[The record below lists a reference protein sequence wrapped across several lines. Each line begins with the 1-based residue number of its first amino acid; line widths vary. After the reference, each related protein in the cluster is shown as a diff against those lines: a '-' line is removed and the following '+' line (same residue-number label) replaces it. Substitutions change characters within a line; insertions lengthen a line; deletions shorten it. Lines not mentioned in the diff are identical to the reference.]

1 MGPKKKMTEVM
12 TKMSKYIRFH
22 NQVSSA
28 GFVIKVTGW
37 RTVSIFLKEVSL
49 EEWKEL
55 AKINKLSE
63 NFLLKVHLLE
73 SCISKFND
81 SKDGCS
87 QKITHSYANIKP
99 SKTSKL
105 PTPRQIVNF
114 TFDTNLQ
121 IIHVILSNGSKS
133 ICVVRHR
140 LRLSRHLWY
149 QIYHKKST

>member
-87 QKITHSYANIKP
+87 QKHHTLLRKYQTVKNIH
-99 SKTSKL
+99 TSHPETNCKFHIWHKFADY
-105 PTPRQIVNF
+105 PCNF
-114 TFDTNLQ
+114 
-121 IIHVILSNGSKS
+121 IKRVEIH
-133 ICVVRHR
+133 
-140 LRLSRHLWY
+140 LRC
-149 QIYHKKST
+149 